1 MATFI
6 FRERAFQKTTLAG
19 REFEKRGILLREN
32 QDSGVIAIL
41 L

>member
-6 FRERAFQKTTLAG
+6 FRERAFRKTTLSG
-19 REFEKRGILLREN
+19 REFEKRGILLRKN
-32 QDSGVIAIL
+32 QDSSVIAIL